1 MVHKKFCNVI
11 EKSWRDREK
20 TDYPRDAVQMA
31 VSENGVYRIPSK
43 GKLNRGK

>member
-20 TDYPRDAVQMA
+20 TDHPRDAVQMA